1 MHRWFLLF
9 CLPFALK
16 ADPRVDYF
24 RQYIGRWLG
33 DFTIHSG
40 ATGYTETFP
49 IEQRYWWEDEQLHGL
64 SVAETDRG
72 IEAASSR
79 ALILDGK
86 LRLEVTRGEEVEGYW
101 GVLHDGGILWLSEDL
116 TRATDYQMKET
127 FVEENGVRAL
137 HSDGFDTFIYE
148 GGLAHLVYR
157 GRLRWQPSEDRIRAD
172 CI

>member
-16 ADPRVDYF
+16 ADPRVDYL

-64 SVAETDRG
+64 SVAETDWG

-79 ALILDGK
+79 ALILDGSSDWK
-86 LRLEVTRGEEVEGYW
+86 SLGERK
-101 GVLHDGGILWLSEDL
+101 S
-116 TRATDYQMKET
+116 RAT
-127 FVEENGVRAL
+127 GV
-137 HSDGFDTFIYE
+137 SCMMGESYGF
-148 GGLAHLVYR
+148 
-157 GRLRWQPSEDRIRAD
+157 PRI
-172 CI
+172 